1 MAKDNT
7 RINDQIAEKEVRL
20 IGKEGEQ
27 IGVVSIEEAMKMAED
42 AQMDLVEIAF
52 NVKPV
57 VCKILDYGKYRFDK
71 EKRDK
76 ESKKNQKI
84 TVVKE
89 VKFKSRIDKHDLDT
103 KIKNIERF
111 LEKETNKIKVSLI
124 LYGRERSHQDVGL
137 KILDHVAEYFDD
149 KAVVEKNYREAVKNL
164 MISPKAVK

>member
-7 RINDQIAEKEVRL
+7 RINEQITENEVRL
-20 IGKEGEQ
+20 VGKDGEQ
-27 IGVVSIEEAMKMAED
+27 IGVVSIIEAKRLAEE

-52 NVKPV
+52 NAKPV

-84 TVVKE
+84 TVIKE

-103 KIKNIERF
+103 KIKNIEKF
-111 LEKETNKIKVSLI
+111 LEKETNKVKVSLI
-124 LYGRERSHQDVGL
+124 LYGRERSHEDIGL
-137 KILDHVAEYFDD
+137 RILDQVVEYFDD
-149 KAVVEKNYREAVKNL
+149 KAIVEKNYRESIKHL
-164 MISPKAVK
+164 IISPKAVK